1 MKYIII
7 GLGNFGASLAAMLT
21 DRGHEVIGIDSR
33 MNRVDEHKDLITSTI
48 CLDCADMHALSTLPL
63 NEADVVIVAI
73 GEDFG
78 ASVMVTA
85 LLIQRKVKRLI
96 CRAVSPVHESVFLA
110 LGVKEVVHP
119 ELDAA
124 KKLVRRIDN
133 PDVIDTWQIAQE
145 HQIVELVA
153 PRRYVGC
160 KVVEL
165 DIKNRFQLNLVTIIK
180 HRTITSKISEPFNP
194 GHAVDFVYAGARI
207 EEDDVLVLFGKSSN
221 IRKFIGE

>member
-7 GLGNFGASLAAMLT
+7 GLGNFGASLGAILT
-21 DRGHEVIGIDSR
+21 DRGHEVIGIDSL

-48 CLDCADMHALSTLPL
+48 CLDCTDMHALGTLPL

-96 CRAVSPVHESVFLA
+96 CRAVSPVHESVFQA

-119 ELDAA
+119 EQDAA
-124 KKLVRRIDN
+124 KKLVRSIEN
-133 PDVIDTWQIAQE
+133 PDVIDSWQIAEE
-145 HQIVELVA
+145 HQLVELVA
-153 PRRYVGC
+153 PRRYVGS

-180 HRTITSKISEPFNP
+180 HRTISPKISEPFNP
-194 GHAVDFVYAGARI
+194 GHAVDFVYAGATI
-207 EEDDVLVLFGKSSN
+207 ETDDVLVLFGKRSN
-221 IRKFIGE
+221 VKKFIGE